1 MCGFVIMLNEMV
13 LVPLIKKCSFFKFI
27 ARLNIPYP
35 AAFKLSE
42 RIEDLGIQ
50 VKKHS

>member
-1 MCGFVIMLNEMV
+1 MV
-13 LVPLIKKCSFFKFI
+13 LVPLLKRCFLLDFI
-27 ARLNIPYP
+27 APLNIPYP

>member
-1 MCGFVIMLNEMV
+1 MWICDHVEINDSGPHDKRM
-13 LVPLIKKCSFFKFI
+13 FFLDFI
-27 ARLNIPYP
+27 APLNIPYP